1 MTMAKKYLLFVHT
14 KAVEGREDEYDDWYE
29 HTHLRDVVGL
39 EGFDAAQRW
48 KFTHAHPADA
58 APPAYRNVAIYEV
71 DEANYERAR
80 AALAASVVE
89 RAEATAAGRTPQV
102 PVSPALDDDRVA
114 YWFVEASERV
124 ESQG

>member
-1 MTMAKKYLLFVHT
+1 MGKKYLLFVHT
-14 KAVEGREDEYDDWYE
+14 KPVEGREAEYDEWYE

-48 KFTHAHPADA
+48 KFSHPHPADA
-58 APPAYRNVAIYEV
+58 AAPPYRNLAIYEV
-71 DEANYERAR
+71 DEANYEKAR
-80 AALAASVVE
+80 ASLAASVIE
-89 RAEATAAGRTPQV
+89 RGEAVAAGRQPQV

-124 ESQG
+124 ESEG